1 MEFTKDTIPEISR
14 HGEQKAT
21 NSFVASSRD
30 IYIINKISRAADVST
45 SRAKRY
51 LIRQALIALLGNS
64 VYDEFANEYKAQQD
78 AMTAKIAVELK
89 TGE

>member
-1 MEFTKDTIPEISR
+1 MDFTKETIPEVSAR
-14 HGEQKAT
+14 HEQKAT

-30 IYIINKISRAADVST
+30 IYIIEKISKAAGIST

-64 VYDEFANEYKAQQD
+64 VYDEFASEYKAQQ
-78 AMTAKIAVELK
+78 AAAITAIK